1 MKRWEVVIGLET
13 HVQLA
18 TRSKIFSGAS
28 TAFGAP
34 PNTQA
39 CPVDLAL
46 PGVLP
51 TMNAAALECAVTFG
65 LAVGAEV
72 APRSVFARK
81 NYFYPDLPKGYQ
93 ISQYEIPVV
102 SGGGLA
108 IAWEEGGEPRA
119 KVVRLTR
126 AHLEED
132 AGKSLHED
140 AMRTLGGAAM
150 AGLSGIDLNRA
161 GTPLL
166 EIVTEPDMRSSAE
179 AVACARALHG
189 LVTWLGICDGNM
201 QEGSFRVD
209 ANVSVRPLGQAAFGT
224 RCEIKNLNSFRF
236 MQQAIEHEVRRQVEL
251 IEDGGRVVQETRLYD
266 PDRDETR
273 SMRSKEDAH
282 DYRYF
287 PDPDLPT
294 LVVEPALLERVRA
307 AMPELPAQLRA
318 RWVEAFGLT
327 DQDAAALTATRA
339 TAGYFERTVAELA
352 ALAPAGP
359 DATPQRL
366 AKLAANWTMGD
377 VAAQLN
383 REGLDV
389 AACPVSPAQL
399 ARLIARVVDGTVSGK
414 IGREVF
420 QAIWDERR
428 TEPDAA
434 DRVIDARGLRQISD
448 TGAIE
453 RIVDEVLAANPK
465 SVEEFRAG
473 KEKAFNALVGQA
485 MKATRGKAN
494 PQQVNELLRRK
505 LGAA

>member
-1 MKRWEVVIGLET
+1 MTTGWEVVIGLET

-39 CPVDLAL
+39 SPVDLAL

-51 TMNAAALECAVTFG
+51 VMNAAAVECAVRLG
-65 LAVGAEV
+65 LAVGASI

-102 SGGGLA
+102 AGGGLQVV
-108 IAWEEGGEPRA
+108 WQENGEPRETF
-119 KVVRLTR
+119 VRLTR

-140 AMRTLGGAAM
+140 AMRALGGASL
-150 AGLSGIDLNRA
+150 AGTSGIDLNRA

-179 AVACARALHG
+179 AVAYARTLHG

-209 ANVSVRPLGQAAFGT
+209 ANVSVRPRGQAEFGT

-236 MQQAIEHEVRRQVEL
+236 MERAIDHEVRRQIEL

-287 PDPDLPT
+287 PDPDLPP
-294 LVVEPALLERVRA
+294 LVVEPALVERVRA
-307 AMPELPAQLRA
+307 ALPELPGAMRERFRA
-318 RWVEAFGLT
+318 ELGLT
-327 DQDAAALTATRA
+327 AYDAATLTASRA
-339 TAGYFERTVAELA
+339 VARYFEDAVA
-352 ALAPAGP
+352 ALPEPA
-359 DATPQRL
+359 TQ
-366 AKLAANWTMGD
+366 AKLAANWVMVD

-383 REGLDV
+383 REGLEID
-389 AACPVSPAQL
+389 ACPVSPVQL
-399 ARLIARVVDGTVSGK
+399 ARLIARIADGTVSGK
-414 IGREVF
+414 IAREVF

-434 DRVIDARGLRQISD
+434 DLVIEAKGLRQISD
-448 TGAIE
+448 AGALE
-453 RIVDEVLAANPK
+453 AIVDQVLAANPK

-494 PQQVNELLRRK
+494 PQQVNDLLRKK
-505 LGAA
+505 LS